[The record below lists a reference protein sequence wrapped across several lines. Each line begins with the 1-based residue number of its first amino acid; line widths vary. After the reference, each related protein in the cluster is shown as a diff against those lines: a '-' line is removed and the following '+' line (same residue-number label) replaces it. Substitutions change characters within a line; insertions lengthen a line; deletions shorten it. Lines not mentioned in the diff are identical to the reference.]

1 MEEWKD
7 VVGWESYYEV
17 SSLGVV
23 RSKKRKVKTTL
34 GIAEK
39 GGQVIKPIFHKSSK
53 YMVVNLSNGEIRK
66 SALIHRIVLE
76 AFYGSPLKGYEACH
90 NNGIRSDNRLENLR
104 WDTRK
109 NNHADKILH
118 GTEQRGSK
126 NGNAKVTE
134 EIALLAKYGKDS
146 LSNLA
151 SKFQLSKSTLS
162 NIRYGQTWKHL

>member
-1 MEEWKD
+1 MEIWKD
-7 VVGWESYYEV
+7 IPSYEGHYQV
-17 SSLGVV
+17 SNLGNVKSIKYSRQRILKPATNIHGYFMVCLHVKNTQKLITIHSLV
-23 RSKKRKVKTTL
+23 SMAFLNHKPNKTHE
-34 GIAEK
+34 I
-39 GGQVIKPIFHKSSK
+39 VIDHIN
-53 YMVVNLSNGEIRK
+53 NLK
-66 SALIHRIVLE
+66 T
-76 AFYGSPLKGYEACH
+76 
-90 NNGIRSDNRLENLR
+90 DNRLENLR